1 MKLIVDHADLDQ
13 IKEMFE
19 YFPVSGVTTN
29 PTIITRT
36 GKDPYEVLKS
46 IREFIGADA
55 ELHAQVI
62 SSDAEG
68 MMAEAKAMRETI
80 GGNFY
85 VKIPTTKEGLKAIK
99 NLKKEGFKVT
109 ATAVYTSIQAYLA
122 AEAGA
127 DYVAPYLNRI
137 DNLGYDGIQTAC
149 DIHDIFENNGYQ
161 TKVLAASFKNTQ
173 QVLELAKYGV
183 GAATVAPD
191 VIRNFV
197 NNVAVD
203 SAVGAFVKDFNATY
217 GDGKTMLK

>member
-46 IREFIGADA
+46 IREFIGPDA

-68 MMAEAKAMRETI
+68 MMAEAKVMRETV

-127 DYVAPYLNRI
+127 DANS
-137 DNLGYDGIQTAC
+137 A
-149 DIHDIFENNGYQ
+149 
-161 TKVLAASFKNTQ
+161 AAS
-173 QVLELAKYGV
+173 
-183 GAATVAPD
+183 VA
-191 VIRNFV
+191 
-197 NNVAVD
+197 
-203 SAVGAFVKDFNATY
+203 
-217 GDGKTMLK
+217 

>member
-68 MMAEAKAMRETI
+68 MMAEAKVMRETV

-149 DIHDIFENNGYQ
+149 EIHDIFENNGYQ

-173 QVLELAKYGV
+173 QALELAKYGV
-183 GAATVAPD
+183 AAATVAPD

-203 SAVGAFVKDFNATY
+203 STVAAFVKDFSATY
-217 GDGKTMLK
+217 GEGKTMLK

>member
-68 MMAEAKAMRETI
+68 MMAEAKVMRETV
-80 GGNFY
+80 GVNFF

-99 NLKKEGFKVT
+99 NLKKQGFQIT

-203 SAVGAFVKDFNATY
+203 SAVDAFVKDFNATY

>member
-68 MMAEAKAMRETI
+68 MLAEAKVMRETV

-203 SAVGAFVKDFNATY
+203 SAVDAFVKDFNATY

>member
-29 PTIITRT
+29 PSIITRT

-46 IREFIGADA
+46 IREFIGPDA

-68 MMAEAKAMRETI
+68 MMAEAKVMRETV

-99 NLKKEGFKVT
+99 NLKKEGFKIT
-109 ATAVYTSIQAYLA
+109 ATTVYSAIQAYLA

-137 DNLGYDGIQTAC
+137 DNLGYDGIQTTC
-149 DIHDIFENNGYQ
+149 EIHDIFENNGYQ

-203 SAVGAFVKDFNATY
+203 SAIDAFVKDFSATY

>member
-46 IREFIGADA
+46 IREFIGPDA

-68 MMAEAKAMRETI
+68 MMAEAKVMRETV
-80 GGNFY
+80 GGNFF

-203 SAVGAFVKDFNATY
+203 SAVDAFVKDFNATY

>member
-13 IKEMFE
+13 IKQMFE

-68 MMAEAKAMRETI
+68 MMAEAKVMRETV

-203 SAVGAFVKDFNATY
+203 SAVDAFVKDFNATY

>member
-46 IREFIGADA
+46 IREFIGPDA

-68 MMAEAKAMRETI
+68 MMAEAKVMRETV

-161 TKVLAASFKNTQ
+161 TKVLAASFKNTHQ
-173 QVLELAKYGV
+173 LL
-183 GAATVAPD
+183 
-191 VIRNFV
+191 
-197 NNVAVD
+197 
-203 SAVGAFVKDFNATY
+203 
-217 GDGKTMLK
+217 

>member
-68 MMAEAKAMRETI
+68 MMAEAKVMRETV

-149 DIHDIFENNGYQ
+149 EIHDIFENNGYQ

-203 SAVGAFVKDFNATY
+203 SAVDAFVKDFNATY

>member
-36 GKDPYEVLKS
+36 GKDPFEVLKS

-68 MMAEAKAMRETI
+68 MMAEAKEMRETV

-99 NLKKEGFKVT
+99 NLKKEGFKIT

-203 SAVGAFVKDFNATY
+203 SAVDAFVKDFNATY

>member
-36 GKDPYEVLKS
+36 GKDPFEVLKS
-46 IREFIGADA
+46 IREFIGPDA

-68 MMAEAKAMRETI
+68 MMAEAKVMRATI

>member
-1 MKLIVDHADLDQ
+1 MSLSDLMQ
-13 IKEMFE
+13 
-19 YFPVSGVTTN
+19 
-29 PTIITRT
+29 R
-36 GKDPYEVLKS
+36 
-46 IREFIGADA
+46 
-55 ELHAQVI
+55 LHAQVI

-68 MMAEAKAMRETI
+68 MMAEAKVMRETV
-80 GGNFY
+80 GGNFF

-191 VIRNFV
+191 VIQKLCKQCGGRQRGRLH
-197 NNVAVD
+197 
-203 SAVGAFVKDFNATY
+203 S
-217 GDGKTMLK
+217 

>member
-68 MMAEAKAMRETI
+68 MMTEAKVMRETV

-203 SAVGAFVKDFNATY
+203 SAVDAFVKDFNATY

>member
-68 MMAEAKAMRETI
+68 MMAEAKVMRETV

-85 VKIPTTKEGLKAIK
+85 VKIPTTNEGLKAIK

-203 SAVGAFVKDFNATY
+203 SAVDAFVKDFNATY

>member
-68 MMAEAKAMRETI
+68 MMAEAKVMRETV

-99 NLKKEGFKVT
+99 NLKKQGFQIT

-203 SAVGAFVKDFNATY
+203 SAVDAFVKDFNATY

>member
-46 IREFIGADA
+46 IREFIGPDA

-68 MMAEAKAMRETI
+68 MMAEAKVMRETV

-203 SAVGAFVKDFNATY
+203 SAVGAFVNDFNATY

>member
-46 IREFIGADA
+46 IREFIGPDA

-68 MMAEAKAMRETI
+68 MMAEAKVMRETV

-109 ATAVYTSIQAYLA
+109 ATAVYTSIQAYL
-122 AEAGA
+122 AGA

-173 QVLELAKYGV
+173 QVLELAKYCV

-203 SAVGAFVKDFNATY
+203 SAVDAFVKDFNATY

>member
-68 MMAEAKAMRETI
+68 MMAEAKVMRETV

-203 SAVGAFVKDFNATY
+203 SAVDVFVKDFNATY

>member
-68 MMAEAKAMRETI
+68 MMAEAKVMRETV

-137 DNLGYDGIQTAC
+137 DNIGYDGIQTAC

-203 SAVGAFVKDFNATY
+203 SAVDAFVKDFNATY

>member
-46 IREFIGADA
+46 IREFIGPDA

-68 MMAEAKAMRETI
+68 MMAEAKVWRDTV

-203 SAVGAFVKDFNATY
+203 SAVDAYVKDFNATY

>member
-68 MMAEAKAMRETI
+68 MMAEAKVMRETV

-99 NLKKEGFKVT
+99 NLKKQGFQIT

-149 DIHDIFENNGYQ
+149 EIHDIFENNGYQ

-173 QVLELAKYGV
+173 QALELAKYGV
-183 GAATVAPD
+183 AAATVAPD

-203 SAVGAFVKDFNATY
+203 SAVAAFVKDFSATY
-217 GDGKTMLK
+217 GEGKTMLK

>member
-68 MMAEAKAMRETI
+68 MMAEAKVMRETI

-217 GDGKTMLK
+217 GDGTTMLK

>member
-68 MMAEAKAMRETI
+68 MMAEAKVMRETV

-203 SAVGAFVKDFNATY
+203 SAVDAFVKDFNATY
-217 GDGKTMLK
+217 GDRNTMLK

>member
-13 IKEMFE
+13 IKEMFQ

-68 MMAEAKAMRETI
+68 MMAEAKVMRETV

-203 SAVGAFVKDFNATY
+203 SAVDAFVKDFNATY